1 VRRAVALL
9 GLAAAFLPG
18 PAGAELRDDLA
29 RCQDSV
35 WPRFGGGSL
44 SHQRGPDRPRTADDC
59 YCLALGH
66 WSGQAPFPGKDP
78 VKAAQLARTAAE
90 QSHHAAQGLLGFFY
104 ERGIGVKADPA
115 AAVAWWRKGAAQGN
129 ADSLNALAAAHETG
143 TGVSVDRAEALRLY
157 RRASERG
164 SQEARQRLAAL
175 DRPAGPLPGQAEF
188 DEGRRLYLTGQ
199 KDQAARQFLKAAEA
213 GHPRAQLQ
221 IGYQYNYGE
230 GVPASATE
238 AVRWYA
244 KAAAQNDATAQANLG
259 DMYK

>member
-18 PAGAELRDDLA
+18 PAGAGLRDDLA

-143 TGVSVDRAEALRLY
+143 TGV
-157 RRASERG
+157 
-164 SQEARQRLAAL
+164 
-175 DRPAGPLPGQAEF
+175 
-188 DEGRRLYLTGQ
+188 
-199 KDQAARQFLKAAEA
+199 
-213 GHPRAQLQ
+213 
-221 IGYQYNYGE
+221 
-230 GVPASATE
+230 
-238 AVRWYA
+238 
-244 KAAAQNDATAQANLG
+244 
-259 DMYK
+259 